1 MTSFLSQLNGKNVL
15 PGQIIVLTM
24 PVGFVGP
31 AKNILIHMTN
41 IGKQFPEPTISILE
55 YFFQSTNIAKNTF
68 AVTHK
73 SNIKTLL
80 AKGDIVRQISKGA
93 ESKKAKE
100 ITNNQNLIKKFIK
113 TIYFLDKKKWT
124 VKNNFEET
132 IEHLANLGVDD
143 IFQHINNA
151 PKNSTYISTFSAE
164 QFLKAVGDFLSNQI
178 ITDLIAA
185 GDFTIL
191 ADESTDEAD
200 HSQMSIFVCFVDAFG
215 NKPVEIFL
223 GIVKLTT
230 SKKAVDLH
238 EIIIKHLESKNL
250 DSFCICFSGLDG
262 TNAMNGEQKGL
273 QCLIRHTALHSLHFN
288 TLIAEITDLHCA

>member
-1 MTSFLSQLNGKNVL
+1 M
-15 PGQIIVLTM
+15 
-24 PVGFVGP
+24 
-31 AKNILIHMTN
+31 
-41 IGKQFPEPTISILE
+41 
-55 YFFQSTNIAKNTF
+55 
-68 AVTHK
+68 
-73 SNIKTLL
+73 

-93 ESKKAKE
+93 KSKTAKE
-100 ITNNQNLIKKFIK
+100 IMNNRNLIKKFIK
-113 TIYFLDKKKWT
+113 MIYFLAKKKWA

-132 IEHLANLGVDD
+132 IEYLANLGVDV

-151 PKNSTYISTFSAE
+151 PENSTYISTFSAE
-164 QFLKAVGDFLSNQI
+164 QFLKAVGDFLI
-178 ITDLIAA
+178 ITDLIAT

-191 ADESTDEAD
+191 ADESTDKAD
-200 HSQMSIFVCFVDAFG
+200 HSQMSIFVRFVDAFD
-215 NKPVEIFL
+215 NKPVERFL